1 MILIVDMN
9 WKKDSLGFYE
19 FVLPIV
25 TIAETLDNCMVKH
38 YLEVT
43 NEDLSR
49 CDRVILSGTALKDA
63 ATLSQ
68 PEKFPWV
75 KGTEKPVL
83 GICAGMETIGVVFGM
98 RLIKCLEIG
107 MTQITTLKENPLFS
121 GDFKAYSLHSY
132 CIESSADFEVWA
144 KSAKCI
150 QIIKHKIKP
159 IYGMLFHP
167 EVRNPEL
174 IKCFIQLNNKASP

>member
-25 TIAETLDNCMVKH
+25 TIAETLDDCMVKH

-49 CDRVILSGTALKDA
+49 CDRVILSGTALKDT

-68 PEKFPWV
+68 PEKFPCGSR
-75 KGTEKPVL
+75 K
-83 GICAGMETIGVVFGM
+83 
-98 RLIKCLEIG
+98 
-107 MTQITTLKENPLFS
+107 LKSQF
-121 GDFKAYSLHSY
+121 
-132 CIESSADFEVWA
+132 WA
-144 KSAKCI
+144 SV
-150 QIIKHKIKP
+150 Q
-159 IYGMLFHP
+159 GW
-167 EVRNPEL
+167 RR
-174 IKCFIQLNNKASP
+174 